1 MRMINNIAIL
11 FFASV
16 VIIGCDSKTKLKEDG
31 NENNV
36 VSNFLSDVQ
45 SLEIDTNTKFQF
57 LKDLGWVWSSSYG
70 PNYGEIYCYNFSKRE
85 RASFLMTDNA
95 HFFCVRI
102 K

>member
-1 MRMINNIAIL
+1 MINNIAIL

-45 SLEIDTNTKFQF
+45 SLEIDTNTNSIVAFKE
-57 LKDLGWVWSSSYG
+57 LAEGNGS
-70 PNYGEIYCYNFSKRE
+70 
-85 RASFLMTDNA
+85 RASQRRQTCDRYRGQVTWHRF
-95 HFFCVRI
+95 R
-102 K
+102 